1 MFKKLLKIIGSFLLV
16 LVVIFIGAA
25 IWYSISS
32 SKYEEIAKPYLEK
45 NMPLVVSW
53 DLDKLKP
60 LLTPQA
66 RKTFETERGQKVYKL
81 FSKLGK
87 LKSFEEPQFLNA
99 KTGVTVAEGAHDIVN
114 FSMPGHFEKG
124 DAVVT
129 VTLAT
134 VGDSYQIHYIHINS
148 DVFME

>member
-1 MFKKLLKIIGSFLLV
+1 
-16 LVVIFIGAA
+16 VVIFIGAA
-25 IWYSISS
+25 IWYGINS
-32 SKYEEIAKPYLEK
+32 SKYEEVAKPYLEK

-53 DLDKLKP
+53 AFEKLKP

-66 RKTFETERGQKVYKL
+66 LKAFETERGQKVYKL
-81 FSKLGK
+81 FSKLGT

-99 KTGVTVAEGAHDIVN
+99 KTGVTATEGAHDVVN
-114 FSMPGHFEKG
+114 FSIPGHFEQG

-134 VGDSYQIHYIHINS
+134 AGDSYQIHYIHINS